1 MKPKPEPERHRQ
13 QIWRTMLEGVR
24 RADADVAGDMA
35 ACADCLTLADWTW
48 VFYNTHADI
57 EPDLAAIAEL
67 LAKPGPTEEDAAAAR
82 SWGKRLKRFAYIL
95 GDLLPFLIPH
105 LADERMQVTLQDV
118 RRYLND
124 VREIGRRVRRRL
136 EMRLDAAWREGRPV
150 LLIGH
155 SLGSV
160 LARDSLWEHS
170 RVDAHPGR
178 VDLFL
183 TLGSP
188 LGQLFVQ
195 RRLKGSD
202 AEGAERYPD
211 NVRRW
216 VNIAAIGELTA
227 LDRSF
232 RRDYREMLAAG
243 LIGHRG
249 LRGAELLPQ
258 GRRAERA
265 QRIRLPGQPHH
276 RRRDRRLV
284 ALRNVIVAAVFR
296 VKPFGVPRAC
306 DRGAWR

>member
-1 MKPKPEPERHRQ
+1 VARPVIIFVPGMKPKPEPERHRQ

-24 RADADVAGDMA
+24 RADADVANAMS
-35 ACADCLTLADWTW
+35 ACGDCLTLADWTW

-57 EPDLAAIAEL
+57 EPDLAAIEDL
-67 LAKPGPTEEDAAAAR
+67 LAKPGPTDQDAAEAR

-160 LARDSLWEHS
+160 IAWDALWELS

-178 VDLFL
+178 VDLLL

-188 LGQLFVQ
+188 LGQRFVQ
-195 RRLKGSD
+195 RRLKGRD
-202 AEGAERYPD
+202 ADGTERYPD
-211 NVRRW
+211 NIRRW
-216 VNIAAIGELTA
+216 VNVAAIGELTA

-232 RRDYREMLAAG
+232 HRDYREMVAAG
-243 LIGHRG
+243 LIDDIEDYEVLNFFRKDG
-249 LRGAELLPQ
+249 ELNVHSEY
-258 GRRAERA
+258 GY
-265 QRIRLPGQPHH
+265 
-276 RRRDRRLV
+276 LV
-284 ALRNVIVAAVFR
+284 NRTTGGVIA
-296 VKPFGVPRAC
+296 
-306 DRGAWR
+306 DWWRSSTPM

>member
-1 MKPKPEPERHRQ
+1 VARPVIIFVPGMKPKPEPERHRQ
-13 QIWRTMLEGVR
+13 QIWRTLIEGVR
-24 RADADVAGDMA
+24 RADAEVADAMS
-35 ACADCLTLADWTW
+35 ACGDCLTLADWTW
-48 VFYNTHADI
+48 AFYNSHADI
-57 EPDLAAIAEL
+57 EPDLAAIEEL
-67 LAKPGPTEEDAAAAR
+67 LAKPGPTDEDAAEAR

-160 LARDSLWEHS
+160 IAWDSLWELS

-183 TLGSP
+183 SLGSP
-188 LGQLFVQ
+188 LGQRFVQ
-195 RRLKGSD
+195 RRLKGRD
-202 AEGAERYPD
+202 ADGTERYPD
-211 NVRRW
+211 NIRRW

-243 LIGHRG
+243 LIEGIEDYEVLNFFRKDG
-249 LRGAELLPQ
+249 ELNVHSEY
-258 GRRAERA
+258 GY
-265 QRIRLPGQPHH
+265 
-276 RRRDRRLV
+276 LV
-284 ALRNVIVAAVFR
+284 NRTTGGVIA
-296 VKPFGVPRAC
+296 
-306 DRGAWR
+306 DWWRSATAT

>member
-1 MKPKPEPERHRQ
+1 MARPVIIFVPGMKPKPEPERHRR

-24 RADADVAGDMA
+24 RADADVADAMS
-35 ACADCLTLADWTW
+35 ACGDCLTLADWTW

-57 EPDLAAIAEL
+57 EPDLAAIEDL
-67 LAKPGPTEEDAAAAR
+67 LSKPGPTDQDAAEAR

-160 LARDSLWEHS
+160 IAWDSLWELS

-188 LGQLFVQ
+188 LGQRFVQ

-243 LIGHRG
+243 LIEDIEDYEVLNFFRKDG
-249 LRGAELLPQ
+249 ELNVHSEY
-258 GRRAERA
+258 GY
-265 QRIRLPGQPHH
+265 
-276 RRRDRRLV
+276 LV
-284 ALRNVIVAAVFR
+284 NRTTGGVIA
-296 VKPFGVPRAC
+296 
-306 DRGAWR
+306 DWWRSATSL

>member
-1 MKPKPEPERHRQ
+1 MARPVIIFVPGMKPKPEPERHRE

-24 RADADVAGDMA
+24 RADADVAA
-35 ACADCLTLADWTW
+35 AMSDCGDCLTLADWTW

-57 EPDLAAIAEL
+57 EPDLVAIEEL
-67 LAKPGPTEEDAAAAR
+67 LATPGPTEEDAAEAR

-160 LARDSLWEHS
+160 IAWDALWELS
-170 RVDAHPGR
+170 RVDGHPGR
-178 VDLFL
+178 VDLLL

-188 LGQLFVQ
+188 LGQRFVQ
-195 RRLKGSD
+195 RRLKGRD
-202 AEGAERYPD
+202 ADGAERYPD
-211 NVRRW
+211 NIRRW
-216 VNIAAIGELTA
+216 VNVAAIGELTA

-243 LIGHRG
+243 LIADIEDYEVLNFFRKDG
-249 LRGAELLPQ
+249 ELNVHSEY
-258 GRRAERA
+258 GY
-265 QRIRLPGQPHH
+265 
-276 RRRDRRLV
+276 LV
-284 ALRNVIVAAVFR
+284 NRTTGGIIA
-296 VKPFGVPRAC
+296 
-306 DRGAWR
+306 DWWRSSTAT